1 MNTAFGL
8 LIMAQLAFTAL
19 IIWGYMHEERFVA
32 FENKIISK
40 LISKTARGKL
50 RLIIGGK
57 ENSGK
62 NAA

>member
-1 MNTAFGL
+1 MSTGFGL
-8 LIMAQLAFTAL
+8 LILAQLALAIF

-40 LISKTARGKL
+40 LVSKSARKKL

-57 ENSGK
+57 QKREK
-62 NAA
+62 DAA